1 MGRRAAAIW
10 LVLFAAYLTTI
21 GLSAFG
27 ASEYGG
33 DEPHY
38 LLTAHSIA
46 QDGDFDLLDD
56 YRERE
61 YREFYPYTLDPHGAL
76 TRGRLHEPHGI
87 GFPLI
92 VTPAYAIAGPVGVE
106 VLMAA
111 IAALAMA
118 LAYLLAVRVAP
129 DPWALGATLAVGL
142 SPPMLAY
149 STAVYPEL
157 AAGAALAGAALLAL
171 QIAER
176 PSRGKAAAC
185 FALLALLPW
194 LGPKFALPG
203 VVIGWYAFRAIRRH
217 GRRWLALA
225 ALDIA
230 GISVAFYVGL
240 SEGLYGGPT
249 QYSANLG
256 DVGATDAAFP
266 LGYLE
271 RAYRLVAIFIDR
283 EYGLLRWAPVLA
295 LALFGAWL
303 LVRERRRALAR
314 MIPEI
319 RLEQATGS
327 LCALVAGGQ
336 LLVGAFLAPTMFGFW
351 FPGRHVMAG
360 LPVAVPLV
368 ALGLRRAPR
377 LGTILAAVTLAASV
391 WLYADLRLGAGSWVT
406 ALPDA
411 PFGPLEAALPV
422 FSEGAV
428 LPFAVA
434 GAIGAAAL
442 VLIALAARHSR
453 NTAGTTR
460 ARYSP

>member
-1 MGRRAAAIW
+1 MGRRAVAIW
-10 LVLFAAYLTTI
+10 LVLFAVYLATI
-21 GLSAFG
+21 GLHAFG
-27 ASEYGG
+27 SSDYGG

-38 LLTAHSIA
+38 LLTAQSIVS
-46 QDGDFDLLDD
+46 DGDFDVFDD
-56 YRERE
+56 YRDRE

-87 GFPLI
+87 GFPLLI
-92 VTPAYAIAGPVGVE
+92 SPAYAIAGAKGVE

-171 QIAER
+171 EFGPWPPQR
-176 PSRGKAAAC
+176 KAAGC
-185 FALLALLPW
+185 FLLLALLPW

-203 VVIGWYAFRAIRRH
+203 VVIAWYAFRAIRRA
-217 GRRWLALA
+217 GRRWVALA
-225 ALDIA
+225 TLDIA

-240 SEGLYGGPT
+240 NEGLYGGPT
-249 QYSANLG
+249 PYAATLG
-256 DVGATDAAFP
+256 GASATDASFP

-283 EYGLLRWAPVLA
+283 DYGLLRWAPVLA

-319 RLEQATGS
+319 RMEQTTAT
-327 LCALVAGGQ
+327 LCALVAGTQ
-336 LLVGAFLAPTMFGFW
+336 LLSAAFLAPTMFGFW
-351 FPGRHVMAG
+351 FPGRHVIAA

-377 LGTILAAVTLAASV
+377 IGALLAAITVAGSAWV
-391 WLYADLRLGAGSWVT
+391 YADLRLGDGSWVT
-406 ALPDA
+406 GLPDA
-411 PFGPLEAALPV
+411 PFGPLDVVFPV
-422 FSEGAV
+422 FSKGSTLPFVVAGVIGAV
-428 LPFAVA
+428 
-434 GAIGAAAL
+434 AAAL
-442 VLIALAARHSR
+442 IVLAVRHSR
-453 NTAGTTR
+453 STAGTTR

>member
-10 LVLFAAYLTTI
+10 LVLFAAYLATL
-21 GLSAFG
+21 GLHAFG

-38 LLTAHSIA
+38 LLTAHSVVE
-46 QDGDFDLLDD
+46 DGDFDLLDD

-61 YREFYPYTLDPHGAL
+61 YSEFYPYTLDPHGAA

-87 GFPLI
+87 GFPLL
-92 VTPAYAIAGPVGVE
+92 VTPAYALAGPTGVE

-111 IAALAMA
+111 ITALAMA

-142 SPPMLAY
+142 SPPLLAY
-149 STAVYPEL
+149 GTAVYPEL

-171 QIAER
+171 QLGES
-176 PSRGKAAAC
+176 PSRRKAAAC

-240 SEGLYGGPT
+240 NEGLYGGPT
-249 QYSANLG
+249 PYAANLG
-256 DVGATDAAFP
+256 AGSATDAAFP

-283 EYGLLRWAPVLA
+283 GYGLLRWAPVLA
-295 LALFGAWL
+295 LALLGAWL

-314 MIPEI
+314 MIPEL
-319 RLEQATGS
+319 RAEQTTGS
-327 LCALVAGGQ
+327 LCALVAGTQ
-336 LLVGAFLAPTMFGFW
+336 LLVAAFLAPTMFGFW
-351 FPGRHVMAG
+351 FPGRHVVSA

-377 LGTILAAVTLAASV
+377 TGVVLAALTLVASV
-391 WLYADLRLGAGSWVT
+391 WVYADLRLGDGSWVT

-411 PFGPLEAALPV
+411 PFGPLTGALPL
-422 FSEGAV
+422 FEYGAT
-428 LPFAVA
+428 LPFVLA
-434 GAIGAAAL
+434 GAIGAASIA
-442 VLIALAARHSR
+442 LIAFAARSQR
-453 NTAGTTR
+453 SAS
-460 ARYSP
+460 APYPP